1 MKAVGRAKHL
11 RKEQLF
17 TEDDNTNKVDD
28 KSKHRPKKKPQ
39 GPKNRPQSHSK
50 LNVHLIHQCKHG
62 TSSLSH
68 PSSMLTTSNPIH
80 PSVHALRHFTA
91 ASSFP
96 SISTETFN
104 PAPSQ
109 MTFFY
114 LPGAFFTTA
123 NHRSVAT
130 SIYNFTPPKDFI
142 LYLEHW
148 LVSTILEYCTAAHSV
163 ALRNVPYLYELVPLP
178 GKVQKRITHKDR

>member
-1 MKAVGRAKHL
+1 M
-11 RKEQLF
+11 
-17 TEDDNTNKVDD
+17 DD
-28 KSKHRPKKKPQ
+28 KSKHRPQKMPQ
-39 GPKNRPQSHSK
+39 GPKNRPQSHWK
-50 LNVHLIHQCKHG
+50 LNVHLIHWCKHC
-62 TSSLSH
+62 TSSSH
-68 PSSMLTTSNPIH
+68 LSSMLTTSNPIH
-80 PSVHALRHFTA
+80 ISVHALRHFTA

-96 SISTETFN
+96 SISTESFN

-130 SIYNFTPPKDFI
+130 SIYNFTPSKDFI

-163 ALRNVPYLYELVPLP
+163 APRDVPYLYELVPLP
-178 GKVQKRITHKDR
+178 AKISKKL